1 MALNFR
7 VSIDEIF
14 EDILKAHIG
23 AREKSEESHE
33 EDEKVLD
40 HSGPGAVGA
49 LSDGVYDGRR
59 HQSQSWTENRE
70 KWLEAVGGTGGSPGD
85 GTHQGDEQ
93 VQLGDGRG
101 QGEGE
106 EDQTDPEDVLR
117 LQVVVR
123 LDPEY

>member
-1 MALNFR
+1 MFRRSFTINIIISSVLLFLALNFR

-59 HQSQSWTENRE
+59 HQSQS
-70 KWLEAVGGTGGSPGD
+70 
-85 GTHQGDEQ
+85 
-93 VQLGDGRG
+93 
-101 QGEGE
+101 
-106 EDQTDPEDVLR
+106 
-117 LQVVVR
+117 
-123 LDPEY
+123 